1 MDTISVVVSGVLGK
15 MGQQVLSAITETPD
29 MEPIGAVDKFAG
41 TLECIDLPDGSGQIP
56 ISSAVEDVIDGANV
70 VIDFSSPEGAM
81 NAIRCGPSRGVNIVI
96 GTTGIDEIF
105 FSEANSVANK
115 TNTGI
120 VIAPNFA
127 MGAVLM
133 MYLVEKS
140 SRFFD
145 FVDLTEAHHEAK
157 IDSPSGTAIA
167 IANSMIKGKPEGFE
181 STISESETI
190 KGARGAFHEGINIHS
205 ARLPGK
211 VAYHEAIFGALGQT
225 LKITHESI
233 NRESF
238 MPGVL
243 MATRYVMNR
252 SGLTLGL
259 EKIMEL
265 E

>member
-1 MDTISVVVSGVLGK
+1 MDTISVVVSGVMGK
-15 MGQQVLSAITETPD
+15 MGRQVLSAVTEAPD
-29 MEPIGAVDKFAG
+29 TKPIGAVDKFAG
-41 TLECIDLPDGSGQIP
+41 DLDYIDLPDGSGQIP
-56 ISSAVEDVIDGANV
+56 ITSSIEDVIGGANV
-70 VIDFSSPEGAM
+70 VIDFSSPEGAI
-81 NAIRCGPSRGVNIVI
+81 NAIRSGSANGVNVVI
-96 GTTGIDEIF
+96 GTTGIDEKII
-105 FSEANSVANK
+105 SEAESVTSK

-140 SRFFD
+140 SKFFD

-181 STISESETI
+181 STISESEPI
-190 KGARGAFHEGINIHS
+190 KGARGAFHKGVNIHS
-205 ARLPGK
+205 ARMPGK
-211 VAYHEAIFGALGQT
+211 VAYHEAVFGALGQT

-243 MATRYVMNR
+243 MATRYVMSR

-259 EKIMEL
+259 EKIMGL